1 MALPGAVN
9 RHHVIATSLEALHD
23 SAERYSDN
31 VADGVDA
38 LLKNAKV
45 TVHPDVY
52 LSVPKPTVGMSTIH
66 TDAVTGVSHFYVC
79 VTRGTWT
86 QVV

>member
-9 RHHVIATSLEALHD
+9 RNHFIATSLEALHD
-23 SAERYSDN
+23 SAERYIDN

-52 LSVPKPTVGMSTIH
+52 LSTPSPTPGMSTIH
-66 TDAVTGVSHFYVC
+66 DGHFYVC